1 VDYIS
6 TSLSCREG
14 GCARTAGICSHLFRR
29 NKSGRTGAGSLA
41 KHRPRRFVQVPQESQ
56 EWETVQEMFVSSRER
71 FLRLAYTIL
80 RNREDAEDAVQ
91 DAFVSA
97 YRNLRA
103 FEGRSAFTTWF
114 TRIVLNAALMML
126 RKRKS
131 SRLDPFPES
140 SNGDDVSWAERIPAA
155 RPDPEMLCA
164 EEETFQLIDRLLEK
178 MSPILRQAFT
188 MTYFDEMSTEEAGA
202 MLGVDKGTFKSRVFR
217 ARQILM
223 KLSQRYLVSPMRR
236 SAHSP
241 SSRVGKPPTMTPH
254 AGRMSAEIAITL

>member
-1 VDYIS
+1 M
-6 TSLSCREG
+6 
-14 GCARTAGICSHLFRR
+14 
-29 NKSGRTGAGSLA
+29 
-41 KHRPRRFVQVPQESQ
+41 QQ
-56 EWETVQEMFVSSRER
+56 MFVSSRQR
-71 FLRLAYTIL
+71 FLGLAYTIL
-80 RNREDAEDAVQ
+80 RNKQDAEDAVQ

-97 YRNLRA
+97 YRNLRS

-140 SNGDDVSWAERIPAA
+140 SNGDDVPWAERIPAS

-164 EEETFQLIDRLLEK
+164 EKETFQLIDGLLEK

-188 MTYFDEMSTEEAGA
+188 MTHFEEMSTEEAGA
-202 MLGVDKGTFKSRVFR
+202 LLGVDGGTFKSRVFR

-223 KLSQRYLVSPMRR
+223 KQAQRYLVAPMRR
-236 SAHSP
+236 SAHCP
-241 SSRVGKPPTMTPH
+241 SLRVEKRPTITPH
-254 AGRMSAEIAITL
+254 DGRMHAETAITL